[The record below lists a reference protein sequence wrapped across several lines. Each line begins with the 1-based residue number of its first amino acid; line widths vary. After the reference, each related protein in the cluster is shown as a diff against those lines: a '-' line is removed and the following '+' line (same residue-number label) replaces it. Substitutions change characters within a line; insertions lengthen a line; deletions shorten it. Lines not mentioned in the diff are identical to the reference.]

1 MFSSR
6 LWRNRDYRLL
16 TSGQAVSALG
26 TNISQLAFP
35 LFMLLFTGSAAQA
48 GFAGALR
55 ALPYFLF
62 GLPAGALIDRWDR
75 KRVMI
80 ACDIGRALSLASIPI
95 AYMGGW
101 LTIPQLYTTAF
112 IEGTLYVFFD
122 LAEAAALP
130 RVVAREDL
138 PQATAQSATVSS
150 FAQLLGSPLGGLLF
164 SIARTLPFVTDAI
177 SYGISALTLT
187 LMRTRFQEKREAPGQ
202 TLWARIGEGLAWLR
216 QHPNLRM
223 LAFLTGGVN
232 FIFPECSTLVLMV
245 LAGSLNVPAADIG
258 LLITTVGVGCLI
270 GSLVSGWLGTRLSLA
285 LVIAGSCWLFALVWP
300 LLALAQSLIEVGG
313 VALTIGII
321 DPIYDVAQFSYRS
334 ARIPDNLQGR
344 VNSAYRLVALGTPP
358 IGLALC
364 GVSLEILGPHW
375 TVLLFTPALVAVAL
389 AATLN
394 RRLFSDSDGSHNY
407 ATSLEEQAM

>member
-1 MFSSR
+1 MRLFGVLCSMEWAACVMFSSR

-245 LAGSLNVPAADIG
+245 LAG
-258 LLITTVGVGCLI
+258 
-270 GSLVSGWLGTRLSLA
+270 
-285 LVIAGSCWLFALVWP
+285 
-300 LLALAQSLIEVGG
+300 
-313 VALTIGII
+313 
-321 DPIYDVAQFSYRS
+321 
-334 ARIPDNLQGR
+334 
-344 VNSAYRLVALGTPP
+344 
-358 IGLALC
+358 
-364 GVSLEILGPHW
+364 
-375 TVLLFTPALVAVAL
+375 
-389 AATLN
+389 
-394 RRLFSDSDGSHNY
+394 
-407 ATSLEEQAM
+407 